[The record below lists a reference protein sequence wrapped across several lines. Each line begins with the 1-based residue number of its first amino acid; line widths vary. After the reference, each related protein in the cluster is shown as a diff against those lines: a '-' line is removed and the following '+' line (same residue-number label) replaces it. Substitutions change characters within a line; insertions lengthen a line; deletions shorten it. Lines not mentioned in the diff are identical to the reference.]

1 VFLVC
6 DYYDAHDI
14 RLAHPA
20 LEGLIMPDTK
30 PGEPLDLSIFD
41 NLDAPKGQTLTVEPA
56 QPLNVAPVPSLPA
69 AADPRLAPAP
79 VPERLVEVANLSP
92 EDLAAAQASAAKV
105 DFRNTNSL
113 LNHGEGVMAGI
124 AASSRQL
131 LTGVRLGETGEIG
144 RIAASVIDGVKIL
157 RIEDLQAEAKGS
169 PPAARSGM
177 VGRLLGFMA
186 DAHTAFKG
194 FAENRKKFLDLMDG
208 EQAKARKTKADLTV
222 AVELLDQQA
231 AAMRQS
237 LHGLKIEIAAG
248 QIALD
253 RSYEELEAL
262 RQHAVSTGEPADAAD
277 VMEFRSAI
285 ANFRGKIA
293 DMRENLMGSAMLI
306 PIIGQN
312 KKAAESRIMQI
323 SNGMMVVI
331 PRLMAVASQ
340 AVVQVDI
347 KRAAD
352 EAGKLD
358 EAARQITILASKGA
372 HEAATS
378 AARSLGGDQRNID
391 VLAQVA
397 DETIRTMHEVIDIER
412 EVANGD
418 REREAKLA
426 AIRDRLVTGMQGVNR
441 HAVAP

>member
-1 VFLVC
+1 
-6 DYYDAHDI
+6 
-14 RLAHPA
+14 
-20 LEGLIMPDTK
+20 MPDTK

-41 NLDAPKGQTLTVEPA
+41 NLDTPKGQTLTAPPA
-56 QPLNVAPVPSLPA
+56 QPLTVAPAPSLPA
-69 AADPRLAPAP
+69 AQDPRLAPSPA
-79 VPERLVEVANLSP
+79 PERLVEVANLSP
-92 EDLAAAQASAAKV
+92 EDLAAAQASATKV
-105 DFRNTNSL
+105 DFRATNTL
-113 LNHGEGVMAGI
+113 LSHGEGVMAGI
-124 AASSRQL
+124 AAASRQL

-157 RIEDLQAEAKGS
+157 GIEDLQAEAKGNA
-169 PPAARSGM
+169 PAGRSGM
-177 VGRLLGFMA
+177 VGRLLGFVA

-194 FAENRKKFLDLMDG
+194 FTENRKKFLDLMDG
-208 EQAKARKTKADLTV
+208 EQAKARKTKADLSV

-231 AAMRQS
+231 QAIRQS

-253 RSYEELEAL
+253 RAYEELETL
-262 RQHAVSTGEPADAAD
+262 RQHAVSTGEAADAAD

-293 DMRENLMGSAMLI
+293 EMRENLMGSAMLI

-312 KKAAESRIMQI
+312 KKAAETRIMQI
-323 SNGMMVVI
+323 SNGMLVVI

-347 KRAAD
+347 ARAAG
-352 EAGKLD
+352 EAEKLD
-358 EAARQITILASKGA
+358 EAARQITLLASKGA
-372 HEAATS
+372 HDAATS

-397 DETIRTMHEVIDIER
+397 DETIKTMHEVIAIER
-412 EVANGD
+412 EVAAGD
-418 REREAKLA
+418 SEREAKLT
-426 AIRDRLVTGMQGVNR
+426 AIRDRLVQGMQGVNAA
-441 HAVAP
+441 AVQR

>member
-1 VFLVC
+1 
-6 DYYDAHDI
+6 
-14 RLAHPA
+14 
-20 LEGLIMPDTK
+20 MPDTK
-30 PGEPLDLSIFD
+30 PGAPLDLAIFD
-41 NLDAPKGQTLTVEPA
+41 NLDSSAVTAPPQ
-56 QPLNVAPVPSLPA
+56 QPLAVAPAASLPA
-69 AADPRLAPAP
+69 TADPRLAPAP
-79 VPERLVEVANLSP
+79 IPERLVEVANLSP
-92 EDLAAAQASAAKV
+92 EDLAAAQASAAKI
-105 DFRNTNSL
+105 DFRNTPTL
-113 LNHGEGVMAGI
+113 LAHGEGVMAGI
-124 AASSRQL
+124 AAASRQL

-157 RIEDLQAEAKGS
+157 RIEDLQAEASGKT
-169 PPAARSGM
+169 PARSGI
-177 VGRLLGFMA
+177 VGKLMGFVA

-231 AAMRQS
+231 QAIRHS
-237 LHGLKIEIAAG
+237 LHGLKVEIAAG

-253 RSYEELEAL
+253 RGYEELEAL
-262 RQHAVSTGEPADAAD
+262 RQHAVTTGEAADAAD
-277 VMEFRSAI
+277 VMEFRAAL

-293 DMRENLMGSAMLI
+293 EMRENLMGSAMLI

-312 KKAAESRIMQI
+312 KKAAETRIMQI
-323 SNGMMVVI
+323 SNGMLVVI

-358 EAARQITILASKGA
+358 EAARQITVLASKGA

-378 AARSLGGDQRNID
+378 AARSLGGDARNIQ

-397 DETIRTMHEVIDIER
+397 DETIKTMNEVIRIER
-412 EVANGD
+412 EVANAD
-418 REREAKLA
+418 RDREAKLA
-426 AIRDRLVTGMQGVNR
+426 EIRDRLVKGMQGV
-441 HAVAP
+441 AAAAIEK

>member
-1 VFLVC
+1 
-6 DYYDAHDI
+6 
-14 RLAHPA
+14 
-20 LEGLIMPDTK
+20 MPDTK
-30 PGEPLDLSIFD
+30 PGAPLDLSIFD
-41 NLDAPKGQTLTVEPA
+41 NLETSPTG
-56 QPLNVAPVPSLPA
+56 QPLVVAPQQPLTAAPAAALPA
-69 AADPRLAPAP
+69 TADPRLAPSP
-79 VPERLVEVANLSP
+79 PPERLVEVANLNP
-92 EDLAAAQASAAKV
+92 DDLKAAQVSATKV

-113 LNHGEGVMAGI
+113 LGHGEGVLAGI

-131 LTGVRLGETGEIG
+131 LTGVRLGETGEVG

-157 RIEDLQAEAKGS
+157 RIEDLQNEAKGGA
-169 PPAARSGM
+169 PARSGIIGKI
-177 VGRLLGFMA
+177 VGFMA

-194 FAENRKKFLDLMDG
+194 FAENRKKFLDLMDA
-208 EQAKARKTKADLTV
+208 EQAKARKTKSDLSV

-231 AAMRQS
+231 QAIRQS
-237 LHGLKIEIAAG
+237 LHGLKVEIAAG

-253 RSYEELEAL
+253 RGHDELEKL
-262 RQHAVSTGEPADAAD
+262 RQHAVSTGEAADAAD
-277 VMEFRSAI
+277 VMEFRSSL

-312 KKAAESRIMQI
+312 KKAAETRIMQI
-323 SNGMMVVI
+323 SNGMLVVI

-352 EAGKLD
+352 EAAKLD
-358 EAARQITILASKGA
+358 DAARQITVLASKGA

-378 AARSLGGDQRNID
+378 AARSLGGDARNIE

-397 DETIRTMHEVIDIER
+397 DQTIATMNEVIQIER
-412 EVANGD
+412 EVAAADRD
-418 REREAKLA
+418 RETKLA
-426 AIRDRLVTGMQGVNR
+426 EIRDKLVRGMQGVAAQ
-441 HAVAP
+441 AVQP